1 MICLNINSQIPL
13 STLESEL
20 MCVCYVY
27 GHMHTCMHLLM
38 LDSCVCRL
46 QAKVG
51 RSSSIVVGFC
61 FGGFFS
67 TVLRDSILQNLA
79 VLSRLTDDQ
88 ASWDLPFPAT
98 VLYAGITGKMVAF
111 GFSHGCQA
119 SELRSSCLDSR
130 HCTR

>member
-1 MICLNINSQIPL
+1 
-13 STLESEL
+13 
-20 MCVCYVY
+20 
-27 GHMHTCMHLLM
+27 MHVDYKLKLGGLPQLLWVFV
-38 LDSCVCRL
+38 LGD
-46 QAKVG
+46 
-51 RSSSIVVGFC
+51 
-61 FGGFFS
+61 FFS

-79 VLSRLTDDQ
+79 VLPRPTDDQ

-119 SELRSSCLDSR
+119 CELRSSCLDSR